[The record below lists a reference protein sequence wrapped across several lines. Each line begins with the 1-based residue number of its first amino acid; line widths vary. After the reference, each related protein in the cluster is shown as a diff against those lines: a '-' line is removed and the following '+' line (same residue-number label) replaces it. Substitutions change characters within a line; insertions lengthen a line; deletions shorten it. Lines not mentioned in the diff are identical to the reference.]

1 MNNGFIQS
9 TITTPVTLATN
20 SSMIAFQ
27 NDTRTRS
34 TLGCNSWLCHKE
46 GSPIYKIVKAGNY
59 ETNFSAS
66 VFSASAGTIALRAL

>member
-1 MNNGFIQS
+1 MNNGFIES
-9 TITTPVTLATN
+9 RISTPVALASN

-34 TLGCNSWLCHKE
+34 TQGCNGWICHCE

-59 ETNFSAS
+59 EINFS
-66 VFSASAGTIALRAL
+66 GTIFNANGGAVAIRTL